1 MKFRVKIDKDDP
13 EDLDY
18 AEKGLHVFLS
28 IDKAGEGISNKVKN
42 NMRRLLRSIATKNKL
57 DYTILRIGDNEEF
70 IKGEKDIIGLVDEVL
85 EGGRGHWGSFYYSHK
100 DDTIIVYD
108 PAGPHNKSFE
118 RDLRKYAKRVKT
130 IGCGKCKMT
139 EAAEK
144 IRPGNIIRQPA
155 AGNYKGIDTSYAS
168 QHQFC
173 FAESLM
179 FLEEYIKERKA
190 SSCKTTRESLIIV
203 KKYMLELAKRINF
216 RVPREFK
223 YIWDPYNKKP
233 VSIV

>member
-1 MKFRVKIDKDDP
+1 MKFRVKIENDDVDP
-13 EDLDY
+13 IY
-18 AEKGLHVFLS
+18 VEKGLRVFLA
-28 IDKAGEGISNKVKN
+28 IDKAAQGISNKIKN
-42 NMRRLLRSIATKNKL
+42 NMRRLLRTIATKNNL
-57 DYTILRIGDNEEF
+57 DYTILRIGDKEEF

-85 EGGRGHWGSFYYSHK
+85 EGGGGHWGSFYYSRK

-130 IGCGKCKMT
+130 VGCGKCKVT

-144 IRPGNIIRQPA
+144 IRPGKIIRQPA
-155 AGNYKGIDTSYAS
+155 AGIFEGLDTSYAS

-173 FAESLM
+173 FAESLL
-179 FLEEYIKERKA
+179 FLEEYIKERKV

-203 KKYMLELAKRINF
+203 KKYMLELAKRIKF
-216 RVPREFK
+216 RVPKEFK
-223 YIWDPYNKKP
+223 YIWDNEKEKP
-233 VSIV
+233 VPIV